1 MYAPVIRFAQSY
13 YIVSIKSPM
22 PRFRNLFYVVVL
34 LRCYHYSRCV
44 VFKYIY
50 AKLRRFLVS
59 SEPFPGF
66 AIIELL
72 PPGFLFVLHTLTL
85 VFSVLLSVR
94 VLVSIAI
101 LNPNFYYLVA
111 ARVTA

>member
-1 MYAPVIRFAQSY
+1 MYAPVVRFAQPY
-13 YIVSIKSPM
+13 YVVSIKSSM
-22 PRFRNLFYVVVL
+22 PCFRNLFYVVVL

-50 AKLRRFLVS
+50 AKLRRFLVG
-59 SEPFPGF
+59 SEPLPGF

-85 VFSVLLSVR
+85 VFSVLLSVC
-94 VLVSIAI
+94 VLVPVTI
-101 LNPNFYYLVA
+101 LNPSFYYLVA